1 MSRPTCIEVSS
12 SARNSA
18 VSTDVNTTDTRDVG
32 ILVVCTANICRS
44 VMMQTALLAEAAER
58 HLPVEVS
65 SSGFLTNGDRASDA
79 ASAVL
84 AELGHDVGD
93 HRSRIT
99 TPKIVRAADL
109 VVTMERRHGRDIA
122 PMTNDRGKVFTLVT
136 AIDLLRAVDTDIGD
150 PRMRIAAASRARS
163 DDDLVGTGP
172 DEIDDPFGESLDVN
186 RATALRLAGLSGEL
200 LDALF
205 P

>member
-12 SARNSA
+12 SGQNSA
-18 VSTDVNTTDTRDVG
+18 VSTDVNTTGTRDVA

-44 VMMQTALLAEAAER
+44 VMTHTALVVEAAKR

-122 PMTNDRGKVFTLVT
+122 PMTNDQGKVFTLVT
-136 AIDLLRAVDTDIGD
+136 AIDLLRAVDSDIGD
-150 PRMRIAAASRARS
+150 PRMRIAAASKARH

-172 DEIDDPFGESLDVN
+172 DEIDDPFGASLDVN
-186 RATALRLAGLSGEL
+186 RATALRLAELSGEL

>member
-1 MSRPTCIEVSS
+1 M
-12 SARNSA
+12 
-18 VSTDVNTTDTRDVG
+18 NTTDTRDVA

-44 VMMQTALLAEAAER
+44 VMMHTALLAEAAKR
-58 HLPVEVS
+58 HLPVAVS
-65 SSGFLTNGDRASDA
+65 SSGFLTNGDRASEA

-136 AIDLLRAVDTDIGD
+136 AIDLLRAVDTDIVD
-150 PRMRIAAASRARS
+150 PRMRIAAASKARS
-163 DDDLVGTGP
+163 ADDLVGTGP

-200 LDALF
+200 LEALF